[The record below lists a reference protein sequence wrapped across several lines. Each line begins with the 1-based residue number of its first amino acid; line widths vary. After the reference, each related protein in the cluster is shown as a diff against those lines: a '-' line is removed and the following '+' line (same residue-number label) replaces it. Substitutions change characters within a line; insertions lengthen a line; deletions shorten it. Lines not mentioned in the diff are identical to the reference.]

1 MTVQDSLADQLF
13 DAGCVQFGTF
23 TLKSGLTSPIYVDL
37 RLLVSH
43 PALLQDVARRM
54 AEVARHLSFD
64 RIAAIPYAGLPLGV
78 ALALEMGRPLV
89 YPRQQA
95 KTHGTGHLIEGA
107 FAPGETVLLVD
118 DVITRGDSKREAL
131 APLLQAGLRVAD
143 VLVLIDRQQGGADDL
158 AMHGCRLHALFT
170 LRQLLDSLLDSGRIT
185 SAQHAEVTEYLRQT
199 RTNSRSEPAT

>member
-1 MTVQDSLADQLF
+1 MTVRDSLADRLF

-43 PALLQDVARRM
+43 PALLRDVARRM
-54 AEVARHLSFD
+54 AEVARGLSFD

-78 ALALEMGRPLV
+78 ALALEMGRPLI

-95 KTHGTGHLIEGA
+95 KAHGTGHLIEGT
-107 FAPGETVLLVD
+107 FAPGETALLVD

-131 APLLQAGLRVAD
+131 APLVEAGLRVQD
-143 VLVLIDRQQGGADDL
+143 VLVLIDRQQGGTDDL
-158 AMHGCRLHALFT
+158 AMHGYRLHALLT
-170 LRQLLDSLLDSGRIT
+170 LRRLLDDLLDSGRI
-185 SAQHAEVTEYLRQT
+185 APARHAEVTAYLRETQPG
-199 RTNSRSEPAT
+199 NRSESPG

>member
-1 MTVQDSLADQLF
+1 MTSQDSLADRLF

-43 PALLQDVARRM
+43 PALLQEVARRM
-54 AEVARHLSFD
+54 AEIAQHLSFD

-89 YPRQQA
+89 YPRQHA
-95 KTHGTGHLIEGA
+95 KAHGIGHLIEGA
-107 FAPGETVLLVD
+107 FSPGETALLVD

-131 APLLQAGLRVAD
+131 APLAEAGLRVVD
-143 VLVLIDRQQGGADDL
+143 ILVLIDRQQGGAEDL
-158 AMHGCRLHALFT
+158 ALHGCRLHALFT
-170 LRQLLDSLLDSGRIT
+170 LRQLLDSLLDSGRIN
-185 SAQHAEVTEYLRQT
+185 SARHAEVTEYLQKT
-199 RTNSRSEPAT
+199 RFSGQSEPAV